1 MAQASRIIEEHG
13 FQSRLAILA
22 VEALPPV
29 AWDKGRASHY
39 ILRNLFGVQWP
50 KEVSVVYIGD
60 DATDETAMRA
70 LSGLATTFRVG
81 DDQAVASAANHRL
94 SSIDDV
100 LALLEHI
107 LALLQTSAIA
117 S

>member
-1 MAQASRIIEEHG
+1 M
-13 FQSRLAILA
+13 A

-39 ILRNLFGVQWP
+39 ILRHLFGVQWP
-50 KEVSVVYIGD
+50 VKVSVVYIGD
-60 DATDETAMRA
+60 DNTDETAMRA

-94 SSIDDV
+94 SDCDDV
-100 LALLEHI
+100 LTLLQHM
-107 LALLQTSAIA
+107 LALLQISRRGV
-117 S
+117 SS